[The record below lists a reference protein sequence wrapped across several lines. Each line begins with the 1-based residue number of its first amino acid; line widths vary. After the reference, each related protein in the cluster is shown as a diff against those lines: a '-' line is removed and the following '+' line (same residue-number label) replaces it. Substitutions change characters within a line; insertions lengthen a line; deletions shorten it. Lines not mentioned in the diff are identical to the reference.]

1 LNPAFS
7 PEHIIKER
15 MAGKGLESKVEIERE
30 MQAIIGSKKEF
41 EVKVE
46 ANADSG

>member
-15 MAGKGLESKVEIERE
+15 MAGKGLESRG
-30 MQAIIGSKKEF
+30 MQATIGSEKEF
-41 EVKVE
+41 EGKVK